1 VADDRERRRRR
12 RFAEERERS
21 TMDLGG
27 W

>member
-1 VADDRERRRRR
+1 VADDRGRRR